1 MALVAMYATST
12 WAYDFSAVAPTGQTL
27 YYKIVSENAQVV
39 NEDFFFVYSTYP
51 TGDLTIPDSVTFND
65 ITYAVTSIGS
75 YAFRDCSGL
84 TSVTI
89 PDGVTSIGC
98 DAFSNCSRL
107 TSINIPDGVTS
118 IDSFAF
124 YGCISLTSITIPNSA
139 TFMGNFA
146 FCNCS
151 GLTSVTISDSITSI
165 GIGVFARCSSLTSVT
180 IPDGVT
186 SIDFL
191 AFAGCSSLTSVTIP
205 DGVTSIGSSVFSNC
219 IGLTSVTIGN
229 NVTTIG
235 NYAFERCNSLTSVT
249 IPNSVISIGKEA
261 FWCCSALTS
270 VTIGNG
276 VSSIGNRA
284 FIGCIGLRVMRM
296 KPATPPTLSDNSS
309 ICDSIIDL
317 VVPHN
322 SYFAYIEA
330 GDYYTRHHIFRDSA
344 FVTITVNDN
353 AGGYVSGCAND
364 TVFTY
369 PYSGTAEIEL
379 VAIPYNGYH
388 FVRWD
393 NNNTDSIRTIT
404 NIIHNITVTAYFAID
419 THTVV
424 VMPNDIAL
432 GTVTST
438 DSVIIH
444 GQPCTVEA
452 TAYTGYTFACW
463 SNGVTDNPYTFT
475 VMDNI
480 VLTAIFVDQ
489 EGIDDVETLNAKVYS
504 SQRQIVVEGA
514 EGNMVTLYDVN
525 GRMLTAKQDYDMPL
539 RFDVPVSGTYLVKIG
554 NHPAK
559 KVIVVR

>member
-12 WAYDFSAVAPTGQTL
+12 WAYDFSAIAPTGQTL
-27 YYKIVSENAQVV
+27 YYKIVSGNAQVV

-51 TGDLTIPDSVTFND
+51 TGALTIPDSVTFNG

-98 DAFSNCSRL
+98 DAFSSCSSL

-146 FCNCS
+146 FSNCR

-165 GIGVFARCSSLTSVT
+165 GIGVFAN
-180 IPDGVT
+180 
-186 SIDFL
+186 
-191 AFAGCSSLTSVTIP
+191 CSSLTSVTIP
-205 DGVTSIGSSVFSNC
+205 DGVTSIGILAFASC
-219 IGLTSVTIGN
+219 RGLTSVTIPDGVTSIGSSAFSGCSGLTSVTTGD

-235 NYAFERCNSLTSVT
+235 NHAFSGCSGLTSVT

-276 VSSIGNRA
+276 VSSIGSRA
-284 FIGCIGLRVMRM
+284 FIGCISLRVMRM

-322 SYFAYIEA
+322 SYYDYTQA
-330 GDYYTRHHIFRDSA
+330 GDNYTRHHIFADSA
-344 FVTITVNDN
+344 FVSITVNNN
-353 AGGYVSGCAND
+353 AWGYVTGCAND

-369 PYSGTAEIEL
+369 PYSDTAEIEL
-379 VAIPYNGYH
+379 VATPYPGYH

-393 NNNTDSIRTIT
+393 DYTTDSIRTIT
-404 NIIHNITVTAYFAID
+404 NIIHDTTLTAYFA
-419 THTVV
+419 
-424 VMPNDIAL
+424 
-432 GTVTST
+432 
-438 DSVIIH
+438 
-444 GQPCTVEA
+444 
-452 TAYTGYTFACW
+452 
-463 SNGVTDNPYTFT
+463 SNT
-475 VMDNI
+475 
-480 VLTAIFVDQ
+480 Q

-514 EGNMVTLYDVN
+514 EGNLVTLYDVN

-539 RFDVPVSGTYLVKIG
+539 RFDVPASGTYLVKIG